1 MFGYGYRWL
10 TADEQVIEHPLLLAG
25 IVLLVSTTG
34 GDVTLYEGL
43 GTAGSSLIGRF
54 EGIADQS
61 TPIDLHGLLLE
72 RGLYVDIGSN
82 VTGVLVIYKPIPS
95 KFFTDP
101 PGDKMPGWWPM
112 TW

>member
-10 TADEQVIEHPLLLAG
+10 TADEQVIEHPLILRG
-25 IVLLVSTTG
+25 IVVLVSTTG

-54 EGIADQS
+54 EAIADQS
-61 TPIDLHGLLLE
+61 TPIDLHGLFLE

-95 KFFTDP
+95 EWISKAPSDP
-101 PGDKMPGWWPM
+101 PGQPWPM
-112 TW
+112 SW